1 MIYRLQWCIVQTCV
15 CTTPIFAAR
24 HCHLKNW
31 TTIAHVNWPLA
42 LHWLLQIVAVLSPA
56 TESMVC
62 SGGNKRGQF
71 DTDLPDDASPS
82 GATYDSCRQTP
93 TRGRPF
99 KLQITSPR
107 KSKFAFP
114 YFIAIFVRIIQIPVS
129 VHHCWSFSS
138 QQSYFWRKNVEHVLL
153 GQRTP
158 TMLCN
163 LSSDLQNF
171 IEKCYFSYFYIH
183 SGYLSQPPLCLS

>member
-1 MIYRLQWCIVQTCV
+1 MNSLTEYVKSWVVVCCV
-15 CTTPIFAAR
+15 VLVNNILWSEVV
-24 HCHLKNW
+24 HDV
-31 TTIAHVNWPLA
+31 IAFCA
-42 LHWLLQIVAVLSPA
+42 A

-107 KSKFAFP
+107 KSKLTYP
-114 YFIAIFVRIIQIPVS
+114 RS
-129 VHHCWSFSS
+129 V
-138 QQSYFWRKNVEHVLL
+138 VLL
-153 GQRTP
+153 Q
-158 TMLCN
+158 LH
-163 LSSDLQNF
+163 F
-171 IEKCYFSYFYIH
+171 AYISECH
-183 SGYLSQPPLCLS
+183 